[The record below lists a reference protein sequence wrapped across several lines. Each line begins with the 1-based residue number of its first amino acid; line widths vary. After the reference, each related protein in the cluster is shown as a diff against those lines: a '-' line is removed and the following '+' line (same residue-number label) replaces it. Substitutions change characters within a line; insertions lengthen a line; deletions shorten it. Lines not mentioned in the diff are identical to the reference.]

1 MPHEKTRR
9 DKEVS
14 AALTL
19 AISQNQ
25 KQAVTLLIK
34 TGHTEY
40 RVTLLDGTIFIA
52 DSVSYN
58 EQAGEIAF
66 VLKKRVKVRIAKEPA
81 TAVTPKETF
90 LGLGNLFNV
99 IAGAIKQGL
108 ESIQTFAQKGITTC
122 IEVVAEI
129 FITSL
134 KIGDQFNSLN
144 EEALEEFFG
153 FCDDLSRIWELLS
166 EQLPEDEYSYDLL
179 ATDLA
184 IDPSVFRNYH
194 FC

>member
-1 MPHEKTRR
+1 MQHEQTRR

-14 AALTL
+14 AALNR

-25 KQAVTLLIK
+25 KQGVSELTK

-58 EQAGEIAF
+58 EQEGEIVF
-66 VLKKRVKVRIAKEPA
+66 VLKKRVKVKIAKEHTTAA
-81 TAVTPKETF
+81 TSKETSF
-90 LGLGNLFNV
+90 GLEAFFNSAV
-99 IAGAIKQGL
+99 GAIKQGFKA
-108 ESIQTFAQKGITTC
+108 IQTFAQKGITTC
-122 IEVVAEI
+122 IEVVAGI
-129 FITSL
+129 LITSL
-134 KIGDQFNSLN
+134 KIGDQLNSLT
-144 EEALEEFFG
+144 EEALREVIC
-153 FCDDLSRIWELLS
+153 FCYDFSEIWELLI

-184 IDPSVFRNYH
+184 IDPSVFRSYP